1 MFRSSVEYSDDDNDP
16 AFVYYNI
23 DIISN
28 KTNETGLGQDPVV
41 QYSETRQQPIISDAS
56 KYYFSIIRASI
67 DGAGSGLPLFIP
79 SIQTGQSD
87 VNLTVYSVTIA
98 FECQGVVG
106 SSAQVYVSYESEAT
120 NPILPTPPN
129 IKQDFN
135 GKYYYVFSYSHWLML
150 VNQAIKKAWENA
162 LTEITPYGKIVKT
175 KCPQMMYDPITGL
188 FSLYCDSYGFGGDD
202 RTSIGTATD
211 ENFQVYFNSP
221 MYQLFRN
228 FHYNF
233 HGGEPNNNGLTYEL
247 VVNNKLDK
255 NVYTDS
261 KSTKYYVMTQ
271 DFLSTDSIW
280 SPITSLVFTTSLLCT
295 LPEQVGVPIKY
306 TDGNNTIQTSPSN
319 FSNVIT
325 DIAIPLT
332 KASDYKGFIQ
342 YTANPYRFISMSNS
356 AQDVRSV
363 DIRLFWKNKLD
374 NELYPV
380 TMSGLSNVSIK
391 MLFKKKTVNY

>member
-1 MFRSSVEYSDDDNDP
+1 MFSSSLEYSDNDNDP

-28 KTNETGLGQDPVV
+28 KTNESGLGEDPVV

-87 VNLTVYSVTIA
+87 INLTVYSVTI
-98 FECQGVVG
+98 FFKCQGVNG
-106 SSAQVYVSYESEAT
+106 SSNQSYISYESEAI
-120 NPILPTPPN
+120 NPILPNPPTS
-129 IKQDFN
+129 KQDYS
-135 GKYYYVFSYSHWLML
+135 GKYYYVFSYSHWLTL
-150 VNQAIKKAWENA
+150 VNNAIQQAWQFAVN
-162 LTEITPYGKIVKT
+162 EITSFGKVVNT
-175 KCPQMMYDPITGL
+175 KCPQMIYDPITGL
-188 FSLYCDSYGFGGDD
+188 FSMYCDSYGFGSD
-202 RTSIGTATD
+202 RTSAGTETD
-211 ENFQVYFNSP
+211 ESFSIYFNSP

-228 FHYNF
+228 FHFNF
-233 HGGEPNNNGLTYEL
+233 HGGEPTNYGLTYEL

-261 KSTKYYVMTQ
+261 KGTKYYVMTQ
-271 DFLSTDSIW
+271 DFPSTDSIW

-306 TDGNNTIQTSPSN
+306 TDGNNYFQTSASN

-325 DIAIPLT
+325 DIALPLT

-356 AQDVRSV
+356 SQDVRSV

-391 MLFKKKTVNY
+391 MLFKRKDCTF